1 MHKLKNLIDRYR
13 RVTILSHL
21 RPDGD
26 TIGTALGIY
35 AILKK
40 YKKSVEVVNADRDI
54 PIYLDFLPNFSKIKS
69 KIDFDDSL
77 IICCDGGSPELFGFD
92 LRDRDI
98 LNIDHHGTNT
108 NYGMVNIVKANYVS
122 ASQVAFEVFGEEF
135 TLDKESATCF
145 YTALVTDTQY
155 FRTNNMTKE
164 VFDVSSAMIAYDIDI
179 SEVAYNL
186 NQRKSLSSLRTLGS
200 TLDTLVLHR
209 NGQISTMVITKEN
222 IKKAG
227 AKYSDLMGIVE
238 YGISLATV
246 NISIVF
252 IELDSLVR
260 ISLRSKKDINVS
272 TLATYYGG
280 GGHKNASGFEMK
292 IENIEIFLKD
302 LIKKIEEMEL
312 LNGKKKTK
320 NI

>member
-1 MHKLKNLIDRYR
+1 MYNIKELIDSYS

-40 YKKSVEVVNADRDI
+40 YKKSVEVVNGDRDI

-77 IICCDGGSPELFGFD
+77 VICCDGGSTELFGFD
-92 LRDRDI
+92 LSGRDI
-98 LNIDHHGTNT
+98 LNIDHHKSNK
-108 NYGMVNIVKANYVS
+108 NYGLVNIVNTNCAS
-122 ASQVAFEVFGEEF
+122 ASQVAFEVFQEEF
-135 TLDKESATCF
+135 TLDRDSATCF
-145 YTALVTDTQY
+145 YTGLVSDTQY
-155 FRTNNMTKE
+155 FRTNSTTKE

-186 NQRKSLSSLRTLGS
+186 NQRKSLSSLRILGS
-200 TLDTLVLHR
+200 TLDSLELYY
-209 NGQISTMVITKEN
+209 NGQISTMVITREN

-227 AKYSDLMGIVE
+227 AKYSDFLGIVD

-246 NISIVF
+246 KLSILF
-252 IELDSLVR
+252 IELDGVVR
-260 ISLRSKKDINVS
+260 VSLRSKKDIDIL

-292 IENIEIFLKD
+292 IDNIDIFLKK
-302 LIKKIEEMEL
+302 LISKIKEMGL
-312 LNGKKKTK
+312 LDGKTTTK